1 MLVSRS
7 LNNTRYN
14 YSINVAGSKIM
25 INPLIKLQKVSLS
38 WSVVCTVALSLW
50 GTPSIAGDP
59 FRSSNPRP
67 IGDNTEA
74 AFREIFKNGDYL
86 QAKNYLEQAVQTET
100 DEPLAYAIQASLAYS
115 NEEWE
120 IMKTSAAQTLAV
132 AKKLTDTDPL
142 RGNLYQAVGHF
153 LQGAYTFKTKGPLG
167 AVNKLQLVFEYL
179 DKAEAIAP
187 NDPELNLLKGY
198 LDLILSVNLPFSSP
212 EDAIARF
219 EQYAAPNYMVNRA
232 LFAAYRD
239 LDKYDT
245 AMQYIDQALA
255 SSPDNPELQY
265 FKGQLLRKKGRTKD
279 GQPKDL
285 ALLQEAYT
293 YFDQAMTKVE
303 QLPKGV
309 QIPLRHDHR
318 VVQDEIIKLSSNY
331 R

>member
-1 MLVSRS
+1 
-7 LNNTRYN
+7 
-14 YSINVAGSKIM
+14 M
-25 INPLIKLQKVSLS
+25 INPLMRLQKVSIS

-50 GTPSIAGDP
+50 GTPTWAGDP

-74 AFREIFKNGDYL
+74 AFVEIFKNG
-86 QAKNYLEQAVQTET
+86 NYLEAKSYLQQAVETET
-100 DEPLAYAIQASLAYS
+100 DEPLAFAIKASLAYS
-115 NEEWE
+115 NEEWDV
-120 IMKTSAAQTLAV
+120 MKNAAAKTLSV
-132 AKKLTDTDPL
+132 AEKLTSTDPL

-153 LQGAYTFKTKGPLG
+153 LQGAYTFKTKEPLG
-167 AVNKLQLVFEYL
+167 AVNKLQLVFDHL
-179 DKAEAIAP
+179 DKAEEIAP

-219 EQYAAPNYMVNRA
+219 EQYAAPTYMVDRA

-239 LDKYDT
+239 LDQYDT

-255 SSPDNPELQY
+255 NSPDNPELQY
-265 FKGQLLRKKGRTKD
+265 FKGQILRKKGRTKD

-285 ALLQEAYT
+285 ELLQEAYT
-293 YFDQAMTKVE
+293 YFDQAMTKVD

-318 VVQDEIIKLSSNY
+318 VVQDEIAKLSMNPN
-331 R
+331 

>member
-1 MLVSRS
+1 
-7 LNNTRYN
+7 
-14 YSINVAGSKIM
+14 M
-25 INPLIKLQKVSLS
+25 INPLNKRQKVSIS

-50 GTPSIAGDP
+50 GTPSLAGDP

-74 AFREIFKNGDYL
+74 AFVEIFKNGNYLTAKTYL
-86 QAKNYLEQAVQTET
+86 QQAVQTET
-100 DEPLAYAIQASLAYS
+100 NEPLAYAMKASLAYS
-115 NEEWE
+115 NEDWE
-120 IMKTSAAQTLAV
+120 VMKNAADKTLSTAQQ
-132 AKKLTDTDPL
+132 LTPQDPL

-167 AVNKLQLVFEYL
+167 AVNKLQLVFDHLEE
-179 DKAEAIAP
+179 AEKIAP

-219 EQYAAPNYMVNRA
+219 EQYAAPNYMVDRA

-239 LDKYDT
+239 LDQYDT
-245 AMQYIDQALA
+245 AMQYIDQALT

-265 FKGQLLRKKGRTKD
+265 FKGQILRKKGRTKD

-285 ALLQEAYT
+285 DLLKEAYT
-293 YFDQAMTKVE
+293 YFEEAMTKVD

-318 VVQDEIIKLSSNY
+318 TVQDEIAKLSMNPN
-331 R
+331 

>member
-1 MLVSRS
+1 MLKQ
-7 LNNTRYN
+7 LMRYGQ
-14 YSINVAGSKIM
+14 A
-25 INPLIKLQKVSLS
+25 SLS
-38 WSVVCTVALSLW
+38 WSVVCTVALSFW
-50 GTPSIAGDP
+50 GTPSLAGDP
-59 FRSSNPRP
+59 FRNSNPRP

-74 AFREIFKNGDYL
+74 AFVAIFKNGNYLTAKTYL
-86 QAKNYLEQAVQTET
+86 QQAVQTET
-100 DEPLAYAIQASLAYS
+100 DEPLAYAMKASLAYS
-115 NEEWE
+115 NEDWE
-120 IMKTSAAQTLAV
+120 VMKNAADKTLSTAQQ
-132 AKKLTDTDPL
+132 LTPQDPL

-167 AVNKLQLVFEYL
+167 AVNKLQLVFDHLE
-179 DKAEAIAP
+179 KAEKIAP

-219 EQYAAPNYMVNRA
+219 EQYAAPNYMVDRA

-239 LDKYDT
+239 LDQYDT

-255 SSPDNPELQY
+255 NSPDNPELQY
-265 FKGQLLRKKGRTKD
+265 FKGQILRKKGRTKD

-285 ALLQEAYT
+285 GLLKEAYT
-293 YFDQAMTKVE
+293 YFEQAMTKVD

-318 VVQDEIIKLSSNY
+318 VVQDEISKLSMNAN
-331 R
+331 

>member
-1 MLVSRS
+1 
-7 LNNTRYN
+7 
-14 YSINVAGSKIM
+14 M
-25 INPLIKLQKVSLS
+25 INPLIKRQKVSIS

-50 GTPSIAGDP
+50 GTPSWAADP
-59 FRSSNPRP
+59 FRSTNPRP

-74 AFREIFKNGDYL
+74 AFVEIFKNGDYL
-86 QAKNYLEQAVQTET
+86 EAKTYLQQAVQTES
-100 DEPLAYAIQASLAYS
+100 DEPLAYAMKASLAYS

-120 IMKTSAAQTLAV
+120 VMKNAADKTLSAAE
-132 AKKLTDTDPL
+132 KLTPKDPL

-167 AVNKLQLVFEYL
+167 AVNKLQLVFDHL
-179 DKAEAIAP
+179 DKAEEISP

-219 EQYAAPNYMVNRA
+219 EQYAAPNYMVDRA

-239 LDKYDT
+239 LDQYDT

-255 SSPDNPELQY
+255 NSPDNPELQY

-285 ALLQEAYT
+285 GLLKEAYT
-293 YFDQAMTKVE
+293 YFDQAMTKVD

-318 VVQDEIIKLSSNY
+318 AVQDEIAKLSINSN
-331 R
+331 

>member
-1 MLVSRS
+1 M
-7 LNNTRYN
+7 NNL
-14 YSINVAGSKIM
+14 
-25 INPLIKLQKVSLS
+25 LIKLQKVSIS

-50 GTPSIAGDP
+50 GTPSWAGDP

-74 AFREIFKNGDYL
+74 AFVEIFKNGDYL
-86 QAKNYLEQAVQTET
+86 QAKNYLQQAVQTEA
-100 DEPLAYAIQASLAYS
+100 DEPLVHAMKASLAYS
-115 NEEWE
+115 NEDWE
-120 IMKTSAAQTLAV
+120 VMKNAADKTLTA
-132 AKKLTDTDPL
+132 AEKLTPSDPL

-153 LQGAYTFKTKGPLG
+153 LQGAYTFKTTGPLG
-167 AVNKLQLVFEYL
+167 AVNKLQLVFDYL
-179 DKAEAIAP
+179 DKAENISP

-239 LDKYDT
+239 LDQYDT
-245 AMQYIDQALA
+245 AMQYIDEALTN
-255 SSPDNPELQY
+255 SPENPELQY
-265 FKGQLLRKKGRTKD
+265 FKGQLLRKQGRSKD

-285 ALLQEAYT
+285 GLLKEAYT
-293 YFDQAMTKVE
+293 YFDQAMAKVD

-318 VVQDEIIKLSSNY
+318 TVQDEIAKLSSN
-331 R
+331 

>member
-1 MLVSRS
+1 M
-7 LNNTRYN
+7 
-14 YSINVAGSKIM
+14 M
-25 INPLIKLQKVSLS
+25 NPLIKLQKVSMS
-38 WSVVCTVALSLW
+38 WSVVCTVALSFW
-50 GTPSIAGDP
+50 ATPSWAGDP

-74 AFREIFKNGDYL
+74 AFVEIFKNGNYPEAKTYL
-86 QAKNYLEQAVQTET
+86 QQAVQTET
-100 DEPLAYAIQASLAYS
+100 DEPLAFAIQASLAYS
-115 NEEWE
+115 NEDWDV
-120 IMKTSAAQTLAV
+120 MKNAADQTLST
-132 AKKLTDTDPL
+132 AKKLTATDPL

-167 AVNKLQLVFEYL
+167 AVNKLQLVFDHL
-179 DKAEAIAP
+179 DKAEQISP

-219 EQYAAPNYMVNRA
+219 QQYAAPNYMVDRA

-239 LDKYDT
+239 LDQYDT

-255 SSPDNPELQY
+255 NSPDNPEFLY
-265 FKGQLLRKKGRTKD
+265 FKGQLLRKKGRSKD

-285 ALLQEAYT
+285 VLLKEAYT
-293 YFDQAMTKVE
+293 YFEQAMTKVD

-318 VVQDEIIKLSSNY
+318 VVQDEISKLSMNPN
-331 R
+331 

>member
-1 MLVSRS
+1 M
-7 LNNTRYN
+7 NNL
-14 YSINVAGSKIM
+14 
-25 INPLIKLQKVSLS
+25 LIKLQKVSIS

-50 GTPSIAGDP
+50 GTPSWAGDP
-59 FRSSNPRP
+59 FRRSNPRP

-74 AFREIFKNGDYL
+74 AFIEIFKNGNYPEAKLYL
-86 QAKNYLEQAVQTET
+86 QKAVQT
-100 DEPLAYAIQASLAYS
+100 DAGEPLAYAMKASLAYS
-115 NEEWE
+115 NEDWE
-120 IMKTSAAQTLAV
+120 VMKNAADQTLSAAE
-132 AKKLTDTDPL
+132 KLTPSDPL

-153 LQGAYTFKTKGPLG
+153 LQGAYTFKTTGPLG
-167 AVNKLQLVFEYL
+167 AVNKLQLVFDYL
-179 DKAEAIAP
+179 DKAENVSP

-239 LDKYDT
+239 LDQYDT
-245 AMQYIDQALA
+245 AMQYIDQALTN
-255 SSPDNPELQY
+255 SPENPELQY
-265 FKGQLLRKKGRTKD
+265 FKGQLLRKQGRSKD

-285 ALLQEAYT
+285 VLLKEAYT
-293 YFDQAMTKVE
+293 YFDQAMAKVD

-318 VVQDEIIKLSSNY
+318 TVQDEIAKLSSN
-331 R
+331 

>member
-1 MLVSRS
+1 
-7 LNNTRYN
+7 
-14 YSINVAGSKIM
+14 M
-25 INPLIKLQKVSLS
+25 INPLIKVQKVSLS

-74 AFREIFKNGDYL
+74 AFVEIFKNGNYL
-86 QAKNYLEQAVQTET
+86 QAENYLQQAIQTET
-100 DEPLAYAIQASLAYS
+100 DEPLAYAIKASLAYS

-120 IMKTSAAQTLAV
+120 IMKSSADQTLVV
-132 AKKLTDTDPL
+132 AEKLTATDPL

-153 LQGAYTFKTKGPLG
+153 LQGAYTFKTQGPLG

-245 AMQYIDQALA
+245 AMEYIDQALA
-255 SSPDNPELQY
+255 SSPENPELQY

-285 ALLQEAYT
+285 ALLKEAYT
-293 YFDQAMTKVE
+293 YFEQAMTKVE
-303 QLPKGV
+303 QLPTGV
-309 QIPLRHDHR
+309 QIPLRHDYR
-318 VVQDEIIKLSSNY
+318 VVQDEIVKLSSN
-331 R
+331 

>member
-1 MLVSRS
+1 MLKQ
-7 LNNTRYN
+7 LIRYGQ
-14 YSINVAGSKIM
+14 A
-25 INPLIKLQKVSLS
+25 SLS

-50 GTPSIAGDP
+50 GTPSLAGDP

-74 AFREIFKNGDYL
+74 AFVEIFKNGNYLTAKTYL
-86 QAKNYLEQAVQTET
+86 QQAVQTET
-100 DEPLAYAIQASLAYS
+100 NEPLAYAMKASLAYS
-115 NEEWE
+115 NEDWE
-120 IMKTSAAQTLAV
+120 VMKNAADQTLSTAQQ
-132 AKKLTDTDPL
+132 LTPQDPL

-153 LQGAYTFKTKGPLG
+153 LQGAHTFKTKGPLG
-167 AVNKLQLVFEYL
+167 AVNKLQLVFDHLE
-179 DKAEAIAP
+179 KAEKIAP

-219 EQYAAPNYMVNRA
+219 EQYAAPNYMVDRA

-239 LDKYDT
+239 LDQYDT

-255 SSPDNPELQY
+255 NSPDNPELQY
-265 FKGQLLRKKGRTKD
+265 FKGQILRKKGRTKD

-285 ALLQEAYT
+285 ALLKEAYT
-293 YFDQAMTKVE
+293 YFDQAMTKVD

-318 VVQDEIIKLSSNY
+318 AVQDEIAKLSMNSN
-331 R
+331 

>member
-1 MLVSRS
+1 MLKQ
-7 LNNTRYN
+7 LIRYGQ
-14 YSINVAGSKIM
+14 A
-25 INPLIKLQKVSLS
+25 SLS

-50 GTPSIAGDP
+50 GTPSLAGDP

-74 AFREIFKNGDYL
+74 AFVEIFKNGNYL
-86 QAKNYLEQAVQTET
+86 EAKTYLEQAVETEP
-100 DEPLAYAIQASLAYS
+100 DEPLAFAIKASLAYS
-115 NEEWE
+115 NEEWDV
-120 IMKTSAAQTLAV
+120 MKNAADQTLSV
-132 AKKLTDTDPL
+132 AEKLTPKDPL

-167 AVNKLQLVFEYL
+167 AVNKLQLVLDHL
-179 DKAEAIAP
+179 DKAEEIAP

-212 EDAIARF
+212 EDAITRF
-219 EQYAAPNYMVNRA
+219 EQYAAPNYMVDRA

-239 LDKYDT
+239 LDQYDT
-245 AMQYIDQALA
+245 AMQYIDKALA
-255 SSPDNPELQY
+255 NSPDNPELQY
-265 FKGQLLRKKGRTKD
+265 FKGQILRKKGRTKD

-285 ALLQEAYT
+285 DLLKEAYT
-293 YFDQAMTKVE
+293 YFDQAMVKVD

-318 VVQDEIIKLSSNY
+318 AVQDEIAKLSMNPN
-331 R
+331 

>member
-1 MLVSRS
+1 
-7 LNNTRYN
+7 
-14 YSINVAGSKIM
+14 M
-25 INPLIKLQKVSLS
+25 INPLMRLQKVSIS
-38 WSVVCTVALSLW
+38 WSVVCTVALSLC
-50 GTPSIAGDP
+50 GTPTWAGDP

-74 AFREIFKNGDYL
+74 AFVEIFKNG
-86 QAKNYLEQAVQTET
+86 NYLEAKSYLQQAVETET
-100 DEPLAYAIQASLAYS
+100 DEPLAFAIKASLAYS
-115 NEEWE
+115 NEEWDV
-120 IMKTSAAQTLAV
+120 MKNAAAKTLSV
-132 AKKLTDTDPL
+132 AEKLPSTDPL

-167 AVNKLQLVFEYL
+167 AVNKLQLVFDHL
-179 DKAEAIAP
+179 DKAEEIAP

-219 EQYAAPNYMVNRA
+219 EQYAAPTYMVDRA

-239 LDKYDT
+239 LDQYDT

-255 SSPDNPELQY
+255 NSPDNPELQY
-265 FKGQLLRKKGRTKD
+265 FKGQILRKKGRTKD

-285 ALLQEAYT
+285 ELLQEAYT
-293 YFDQAMTKVE
+293 YFDQAMTKVD

-318 VVQDEIIKLSSNY
+318 VVQDEIAKLSMNPN
-331 R
+331 

>member
-1 MLVSRS
+1 
-7 LNNTRYN
+7 
-14 YSINVAGSKIM
+14 M
-25 INPLIKLQKVSLS
+25 INPLIKLQKVSIS

-50 GTPSIAGDP
+50 GNPAWAGDP
-59 FRSSNPRP
+59 FRSTNPRP

-74 AFREIFKNGDYL
+74 AFVEIFKNGNYL
-86 QAKNYLEQAVQTET
+86 EAKTYLEQAVETEP
-100 DEPLAYAIQASLAYS
+100 DEPLAFAIKASLAYS
-115 NEEWE
+115 NEEWDV
-120 IMKTSAAQTLAV
+120 MKNAAAQTLSV
-132 AKKLTDTDPL
+132 AENLTPKDPL

-167 AVNKLQLVFEYL
+167 AVNKLQLVLDHL
-179 DKAEAIAP
+179 DKAEEIAP

-219 EQYAAPNYMVNRA
+219 EQYAAPNYMVDRA

-239 LDKYDT
+239 LDQYDT

-255 SSPDNPELQY
+255 NSPDNPELQY
-265 FKGQLLRKKGRTKD
+265 FKGQILRKKGRTED
-279 GQPKDL
+279 GQPQDL
-285 ALLQEAYT
+285 ELLQEAYT
-293 YFDQAMTKVE
+293 YFDQAMTKVD

-318 VVQDEIIKLSSNY
+318 VVQDEIAKLSMNPN
-331 R
+331 